1 MQFVTSADTRNW
13 SAFAPISIAGY
24 RAADGDIYFFA
35 AQLNPLDRS
44 SLVALAPFVH
54 RGCGCI
60 GLLASRDGARWSR
73 VFPLLRAEVDLS
85 GADTMP
91 SLSSP
96 ADRLQSAGG
105 APAFAHT
112 HMPGSEMENVENV
125 ELGRGV
131 VLVTGEPVDRRA
143 ARESQ
148 TTACWKIVLL
158 IMFLG
163 GLFYAFALAVDLMWI
178 LCFVTQ
184 GELPSEWI
192 CDHLKESLVWKS
204 K

>member
-85 GADTMP
+85 GARTTSHPVAGLVRRDDAVLLYVHRHVW
-91 SLSSP
+91 LSK
-96 ADRLQSAGG
+96 G
-105 APAFAHT
+105 
-112 HMPGSEMENVENV
+112 
-125 ELGRGV
+125 LGIQLDAKG
-131 VLVTGEPVDRRA
+131 LLKDGEPFRHRRVVAYTIPLATFANWTA
-143 ARESQ
+143 AMLE
-148 TTACWKIVLL
+148 TL
-158 IMFLG
+158 
-163 GLFYAFALAVDLMWI
+163 
-178 LCFVTQ
+178 
-184 GELPSEWI
+184 
-192 CDHLKESLVWKS
+192 
-204 K
+204 